1 MAQKIADYKCTKANT
16 AGINETIIADLQLE
30 FPRSYNDAKIMA
42 AISLATKQE
51 TGSRVCLLPFC
62 HTVEAEALGGQ
73 INLSEGKFG
82 PRVAFYAYK
91 SVEELLHLPEID
103 FNRGRISEVLK
114 VCQKLTAQGET
125 VVLEVSGFFTI
136 LNSLIDIT
144 KIFKAWRKDAE
155 SIGKIFNFL
164 AVNLYS
170 FFVEAK
176 KAGVTV
182 VSYADPAGSV
192 NIIGPK
198 YTELVARD
206 FTTPFLQKAAALA
219 DDNFIIHLC
228 PKTSLI
234 LLSLGLAVRKSVDL
248 GQRINYV
255 EACVKVMGREKIIGQ
270 VCIKDTQAML
280 NHGKI
285 IALQLQPSGKIK

>member
-1 MAQKIADYKCTKANT
+1 MVQKIVDYKCKSADT

-30 FPRSYNDAKIMA
+30 FPESYKDANIMA
-42 AISLATKQE
+42 AISLATKKE
-51 TGSRVCLLPFC
+51 EGSRVCLLPFC
-62 HTVEAEALGGQ
+62 HTVEAEALGGL

-82 PRVAFYAYK
+82 PRAAAYAYN

-114 VCQKLTAQGET
+114 ACQRLKAQGEL

-144 KIFKAWRKDAE
+144 KIFKAWRMDVK
-155 SIGKIFNFL
+155 SINQIFNFL
-164 AVNLYS
+164 AENLYL
-170 FFVEAK
+170 FIVEAK
-176 KAGVTV
+176 KAGVAM

-198 YTELVARD
+198 YTELIARD
-206 FTTPFLQKAAALA
+206 YTLPLLKQAAALA
-219 DDNFIIHLC
+219 DNSFIFHLC

-234 LLSLGLAVRKSVDL
+234 LLSLGLAARKSVDL

-255 EACVKVMGREKIIGQ
+255 EACLKSRGREKIIGQ
-270 VCIKDTQAML
+270 ICIKDARAMI

-285 IALQLQPSGKIK
+285 MALQLV